1 MVRQRVLVV
10 LKDSTCSNAY
20 QSNSNYNYYVCFLAF
35 DNVSMEHLCDTPHLH
50 TFSVFLS
57 FCYFISTL
65 VGTLIGTVLDA
76 ARIQSAPRHTHIPVQ
91 AYGFTN
97 Q

>member
-1 MVRQRVLVV
+1 
-10 LKDSTCSNAY
+10 
-20 QSNSNYNYYVCFLAF
+20 
-35 DNVSMEHLCDTPHLH
+35 MEHVSDTPHLH
-50 TFSVFLS
+50 AFSVFLS

-65 VGTLIGTVLDA
+65 INTLISTLISTLIGTLIGTVLDA
-76 ARIQSAPRHTHIPVQ
+76 ARIQSAPQHTHIPVQ